1 MSQRP
6 ECSCYECGKC
16 VKYLKAQEC
25 TPTTIDRF
33 DERLDLCEINEVCE
47 CGSIYGNSYFA
58 ITDED
63 IESLKAGK
71 VLYMVDEYGTFIAY
85 APKEATHD

>member
-6 ECSCYECGKC
+6 ECSCYENGKC
-16 VKYLKAQEC
+16 FKYREAQKC
-25 TPTTIDRF
+25 NPTTIDRF
-33 DERLDLCEINEVCE
+33 VVRLEPCEMNEVCE
-47 CGSIYGNSYFA
+47 NGSLWGNFYFF

-63 IESLKAGK
+63 IEALKAGK

-85 APKEATHD
+85 APKEAPND